1 MTLSIDAILEE
12 IKLLENKLEAQIE
25 LEQEHVFS
33 YIGDK
38 KVIFEEHV
46 AEKQRLAKRS
56 LLKWL
61 GNSKLRNILSAP
73 FIYSMIFPLFF
84 LHLFMEIYQA
94 ICFSLYNIPKV
105 KRADYF
111 VFDRHQLPYLN
122 VIEKFNCAYC
132 SYGNGLIAYVQ
143 EIIARTEKYWC
154 PIKHARKALGTHKHY
169 QSYLH
174 YGEYENY
181 HEKMKSM
188 RESLQKTQKEQSD

>member
-12 IKLLENKLEAQIE
+12 IKQLENKLEAQIE
-25 LEQEHVFS
+25 LEQEQVFS

-38 KVIFEEHV
+38 KVIFEEQV

-56 LLKWL
+56 LLKWF

-73 FIYSMIFPLFF
+73 FIYSMFFPLFF

-94 ICFSLYNIPKV
+94 ICFTLYNIPKV

-111 VFDRHQLPYLN
+111 IFDRHQLPYLN
-122 VIEKFNCAYC
+122 IIEKFNCAYC

-169 QSYLH
+169 RSYLH

-188 RESLQKTQKEQSD
+188 RASLQNTRKE